1 MYIYKIIIKN
11 FRNIDSFEWNPNKK
25 INVLFGHNGCGKSN
39 IAQALNLLF
48 STIGLIFRPSI
59 NLSD

>member
-1 MYIYKIIIKN
+1 MYTYKIIIKN
-11 FRNIDSFEWNPNKK
+11 FRNIDFLEWNPDKK
-25 INVLFGHNGCGKSN
+25 VNVLFGHNGCGKSN

-48 STIGLIFRPSI
+48 STIGLISRPLI

>member
-48 STIGLIFRPSI
+48 STSRKG
-59 NLSD
+59 D